1 MNRIN
6 LISYHFG
13 ENGFGKYG
21 QALHRSLINQMPI
34 QSVNRICFD
43 FKSKSII
50 KTTPPLAS
58 IKQCR
63 VIPFFDNFLFF
74 GFRNRNAL
82 SGESGS
88 LNHILCQ
95 TLSFLTVPNKII
107 TCHDMIPF
115 KMRQGID
122 VLIARLKYMGLKEAE
137 AIIAISD
144 HTRKDLMDF
153 GIDETKI
160 HRIYLGVKPL
170 QANISPDELRQKF
183 KVPAGKRYLLY
194 VGSEEPRKNFV
205 RLLQAVAKIG
215 DSAGTAH
222 LIKVGEAGA
231 KRFRDQSLKTARA
244 LGLNSKVS
252 FTGHVSEEE
261 LATFY
266 AMADVFLFPSLY
278 EGFGLPPLEAMAS
291 GTPVISSNSSSL
303 PEVVGDA
310 AIMINPH
317 DVESLAK
324 AIVMVLGSE
333 SLQKKLSEKGLEQA
347 GRFTWKKC
355 ADETAKVYDS
365 VLSKINNF
373 RSAGRPFYG
382 EVRKHQAP

>member
-21 QALHRSLINQMPI
+21 QALHRSLINQMPL
-34 QSVNRICFD
+34 QSINRICFD

-50 KTTPPLAS
+50 KTDPLLAS
-58 IKQCR
+58 MKQCR
-63 VIPFFDNFLFF
+63 AIPFFDNFLFF
-74 GFRNRNAL
+74 GFRNRNVL
-82 SGESGS
+82 SRESGS

-95 TLSFLTVPNKII
+95 TLSFLTVPHKII

-115 KMRQGID
+115 KMRQGIED
-122 VLIARLKYMGLKEAE
+122 RIGRFKYRGLKGAE
-137 AIIAISD
+137 AIIAISE

-153 GIDETKI
+153 GIDEAKI
-160 HRIYLGVKPL
+160 HRVYLGVKPL
-170 QANISPDELRQKF
+170 QPVISPDELRQKF
-183 KVPAGKRYLLY
+183 KIPAGKRYLLY
-194 VGSEEPRKNFV
+194 VGSEEPRKNFL

-215 DSAGTAH
+215 DSAGSPH

-231 KRFRDQSLKTARA
+231 KRFRDQSLKTVRA
-244 LGLNSKVS
+244 LGLTSKIS

-310 AIMINPH
+310 AVMINPY

-324 AIVMVLGSE
+324 AIVMVLESE
-333 SLQKKLSEKGLEQA
+333 SLRKKMREKGLEQA
-347 GRFTWKKC
+347 GRFTWEKC
-355 ADETAKVYDS
+355 ADETAMVYDS
-365 VLSKINNF
+365 VRSKIIDF
-373 RSAGRPFYG
+373 RSKNC
-382 EVRKHQAP
+382 V

>member
-1 MNRIN
+1 MKRIN

-13 ENGFGKYG
+13 KTGFGKYG
-21 QALHRSLINQMPI
+21 QALHRSLSNQMPVR
-34 QSVNRICFD
+34 SVNRICFD
-43 FKSKSII
+43 FESKRIV
-50 KTTPPLAS
+50 KTGPLLTS

-63 VIPFFDNFLFF
+63 KIPFFDNFLFF
-74 GFRNRNAL
+74 CFRNRNVL
-82 SGESGS
+82 SGESGC

-95 TLSFLTVPNKII
+95 TLSFLTVSHKII

-115 KMRQGID
+115 KMQQGIED
-122 VLIARLKYMGLKEAE
+122 RIGQFKYRGLKEAE
-137 AIIAISD
+137 AIIAISE
-144 HTRKDLMDF
+144 HTRKDLIDF
-153 GIDETKI
+153 GIDEAKI
-160 HRIYLGVKPL
+160 HRIYLGVEQR
-170 QANISPDELRQKF
+170 QAVISPEEMRRKF
-183 KVPAGKRYLLY
+183 NIPAGRRNLLY

-215 DSAGTAH
+215 DSAGSTH
-222 LIKVGEAGA
+222 LIKVGAAGA
-231 KRFRDQSLKTARA
+231 KRFRDQSLKTVRA

-252 FTGHVSEEE
+252 FTGHVNEEE

-303 PEVVGDA
+303 PEIVGGA

-333 SLQKKLSEKGLEQA
+333 SLRKKMREKGLEQA
-347 GRFTWKKC
+347 GRFTWEKC
-355 ADETAKVYDS
+355 ADETAKVYDN
-365 VLSKINNF
+365 VLSKITD
-373 RSAGRPFYG
+373 
-382 EVRKHQAP
+382 